1 MSIIKLNN
9 KIIKLNNK
17 FETLTISTSVT
28 DIDGNVYN
36 TVTIG
41 TQTWMTSNLKVT
53 KYNDGTPIPNLT
65 GATEW
70 ATDTTGA
77 YAWYNNNIVNKPDYG
92 GLYNWHAVN
101 TGILAP
107 TGYHIPTSTEWNTL
121 ITYIGGGNYGGKL
134 KSTGFTYW
142 DSPNTGAI
150 DSLGMGV
157 RGAGIRQNI
166 GAFNFLKTASYLWA
180 TTQYD
185 ISNGDC
191 VQFDTT
197 TFTVAAT
204 AVSKNWGQSI
214 RCIKNI

>member
-17 FETLTISTSVT
+17 FEALTIPITVT
-28 DIDGNVYN
+28 DQDGNVYN

-41 TQTWMTSNLKVT
+41 TQIWTTSNLATT
-53 KYNDGTPIPNLT
+53 KYNDGTPILNLT
-65 GATEW
+65 GTTAW
-70 ATDTTGA
+70 SSDTTGA
-77 YAWYNNNIVNKPDYG
+77 YCWYNNNIVNKPDYG
-92 GLYNWHAVN
+92 GLYNWYAVN

-107 TGYHIPTSTEWNTL
+107 TGWHIPTDAEWLTL
-121 ITYIGGGNYGGKL
+121 ITYIGGANYGGKL

-142 DSPNTGAI
+142 NSPNTGAL

-166 GAFNFLKTASYLWA
+166 GAFNFLKTASYLWS

-185 ISNGDC
+185 ASNGYC
-191 VQFDTT
+191 AQFDTT
-197 TFTVAAT
+197 TATISST
-204 AVSKNWGQSI
+204 AVSKGWGESV
-214 RCIKNI
+214 RLIKN